1 MKKIKPGNN
10 NLKYFEA
17 GHTYMSADF
26 FHHLVEKETEKMSNF
41 YDFQD
46 FMNFIANLGRAVS
59 TIPKDSP
66 FRKVFTNAKNNTPK
80 GRIPNQ
86 LFVREISC
94 SQILKSFNRGIL
106 KKFSYTR
113 RFQTSRFS

>member
-86 LFVREISC
+86 LYLC
-94 SQILKSFNRGIL
+94 
-106 KKFSYTR
+106 
-113 RFQTSRFS
+113 